1 MESGQ
6 GIKIGKKAFL
16 VAVGILFSLII
27 VSGVLTRVLPVGE
40 YQREKLAT
48 HTQIVKD
55 SYHVQEDAVR
65 LPVYRWF
72 TSPIEVL
79 WGDNWQMV
87 MVLLLFMIFMGG
99 AFAILDEGGIIK
111 HILASLVKKFEKKKY
126 LLMAVIIFV
135 FMFSASVLG
144 IFEAMLPLI
153 VFVVPLAIVLGWD
166 SLTGL
171 GMSLMSVSFGF
182 AAAITN
188 PFSIVTPQRIAQLP
202 DYSGA
207 WLRIIFFIVV
217 FICVF
222 LFVMLH
228 AKKVEKDPSKSI
240 VYEEDKA
247 LRLKYSHT
255 SLLEGLNDGKEA
267 LRRKG
272 VIFFIACMIFAV
284 TIILLSVFVPQIP
297 NTLAFPVIAIVF
309 LIAGIGCGIIMK
321 MKLSH
326 IGKKLY
332 DGFMSMLPGIILILF
347 AMSIPH
353 IMTRGGVM
361 DTVLHYA
368 EQKITGTSPI
378 VAVFLVYF
386 VVLLMNFFVSSAS
399 AKAFLMIPILAP
411 LADMVGITRQ
421 TAVMAYNFGDGFSNM
436 FYPTNALLLIGLGL
450 TVVSYPKWIRWSI
463 KIQIPLFIISF
474 AFLAFAVAI
483 GYGPF

>member
-16 VAVGILFSLII
+16 MAVGILASLII
-27 VSGVLTRVLPVGE
+27 VSGILTRVLPVGE
-40 YQREKLAT
+40 YERVKLET
-48 HTQIVKD
+48 HTQIVEN
-55 SYHVQEDAVR
+55 SYQVQEDAVR
-65 LPVYRWF
+65 LPIYRWF
-72 TSPIEVL
+72 TAPIEVL

-111 HILASLVKKFEKKKY
+111 HILAGLVTKFEKKKY

-144 IFEAMLPLI
+144 IFEAMLPMI

-171 GMSLMSVSFGF
+171 GMSLLSVSFGF
-182 AAAITN
+182 AAAVTN

-217 FICVF
+217 YISVF
-222 LFVMLH
+222 LFVMLY
-228 AKKVEKDPSKSI
+228 AKKIEKDPSKSI
-240 VYEEDKA
+240 VFSEDA
-247 LRLKYSHT
+247 PLRQKYSHAT
-255 SLLEGLNDGKEA
+255 LLAGLNDDKERNRHRA
-267 LRRKG
+267 
-272 VIFFIACMIFAV
+272 VIFFISCMIFAISV
-284 TIILLSVFVPQIP
+284 ILLSVFVPQIP

-309 LIAGIGCGIIMK
+309 LIAGIGCGIFMK
-321 MKLSH
+321 MKATH
-326 IGKKLY
+326 ILKKLY
-332 DGFMSMLPGIILILF
+332 DGLMSMLPGIVLILF

-361 DTVLHYA
+361 DTVLHFA
-368 EQKITGTSPI
+368 EQRIAGTSPF
-378 VAVFLVYF
+378 VAVFLVYG
-386 VVLLMNFFVSSAS
+386 VTLIMNFFVSSAS

-450 TVVSYPKWIRWSI
+450 TVVSYPKWIRWSL
-463 KIQIPLFIISF
+463 KIQIPLFLISM
-474 AFLAFAVAI
+474 AFLAFATAI